1 MCTYTYFGISAL
13 PSEKIDDVSSDTF
26 YPKNIKG
33 WLTSQQML
41 ISICCELWFFK
52 KETWSMSSGLFFKK
66 IKWSDKSSSQRI
78 THCYIARNYNR
89 YDKNSWEISWTGR
102 ILSHLSLDGFK

>member
-1 MCTYTYFGISAL
+1 MYTYTYFGISAF
-13 PSEKIDDVSSDTF
+13 PSEKMEVSSDTF

-33 WLTSQQML
+33 WLISQQML
-41 ISICCELWFFK
+41 ISSPPVIISCDLIK

-66 IKWSDKSSSQRI
+66 IKWSDKISSQRR

-89 YDKNSWEISWTGR
+89 YSRNSWDIS
-102 ILSHLSLDGFK
+102 